1 MPSEQEDA
9 RARQL
14 EALRQ
19 YVAELGTRRERPTE
33 LGMRREPLADE
44 LVIPPAEPA
53 GGRPSP
59 RWLLLTGLLV
69 TAALVAGVVL
79 GAVAWS
85 GDRPARREPGAAGVS
100 PASQAPEASTAA
112 PVATPACKT
121 AVDLAN
127 AMLANAVRLRGA
139 LAEHDRI
146 LNDPASRGLSGSE
159 LLQRLRP
166 SQQVVAGEAGSFDR
180 ALAEYR
186 QVVDRCDL
194 RAP

>member
-44 LVIPPAEPA
+44 LTGAPAAPA
-53 GGRPSP
+53 AGRPSP

-69 TAALVAGVVL
+69 TVALVAGVFF
-79 GAVAWS
+79 GAVGWS
-85 GDRPARREPGAAGVS
+85 DDRPARQGAPASGVS
-100 PASQAPEASTAA
+100 SATQAPQGSTAG

-146 LNDPASRGLSGSE
+146 LNDPASRSLSGSE

-166 SQQVVAGEAGSFDR
+166 SQQVVSGEAGSFDR

>member
-19 YVAELGTRRERPTE
+19 YVAELGTRREQPTE
-33 LGMRREPLADE
+33 LGMGRERLAVDPAA
-44 LVIPPAEPA
+44 PPAP
-53 GGRPSP
+53 GRPSP

-69 TAALVAGVVL
+69 AVALVAGVFL
-79 GAVAWS
+79 
-85 GDRPARREPGAAGVS
+85 GAAGWS
-100 PASQAPEASTAA
+100 DERPASREGPASGVSSATQAPEASTDAA
-112 PVATPACKT
+112 VATPACKT

-127 AMLANAVRLRGA
+127 AMLANAVRVRGA
-139 LAEHDRI
+139 LAEHARI
-146 LNDPASRGLSGSE
+146 LDDPASRSLSGRE
-159 LLQRLRP
+159 LVERLRP
-166 SQQVVAGEAGSFDR
+166 SQQVVAGAAGSFDR